1 MFDLHVISDI
11 RDIRYIRDIQY
22 IDRHDHQS
30 RDNIT
35 KQMK

>member
-11 RDIRYIRDIQY
+11 RYIRY

-30 RDNIT
+30 RDNINNDT
-35 KQMK
+35 KSKV